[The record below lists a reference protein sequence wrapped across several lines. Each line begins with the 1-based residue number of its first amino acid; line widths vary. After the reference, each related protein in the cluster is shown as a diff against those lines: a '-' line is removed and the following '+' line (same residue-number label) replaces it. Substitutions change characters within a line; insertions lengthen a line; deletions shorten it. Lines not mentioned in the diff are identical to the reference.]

1 LPPIATLR
9 GQRVE
14 YYKETEGGNPRWA
27 LPDKI
32 ATSKLDS
39 YAWQDEY
46 RLLFCLTDALA
57 FEKVDL
63 RLVQDNAGKAPKPP
77 EHREYLVKAPSLRD
91 ICRLH
96 EF

>member
-1 LPPIATLR
+1 
-9 GQRVE
+9 
-14 YYKETEGGNPRWA
+14 
-27 LPDKI
+27 
-32 ATSKLDS
+32 
-39 YAWQDEY
+39 
-46 RLLFCLTDALA
+46 LFCLTDALA

-77 EHREYLVKAPSLRD
+77 EHRKYLVKAPSLRD